1 MKDFLTDGL
10 KVMVKITTE
19 GEMSIHTVPFEWT
32 EEMMDSMADELLDT
46 EGAEKHDLGLDESGV
61 MRTVLYCYSQS
72 YGHLLDLN
80 EHLKDGMLEALN
92 MLTMIYGDAVIA
104 LSPSFLEVR

>member
-1 MKDFLTDGL
+1 MKDLVDATK
-10 KVMVKITTE
+10 KVMVKIATD
-19 GEMSIHTVPFEWT
+19 GEIEIHHMPWDWT
-32 EEMMDSMADELLDT
+32 EEMMDAMADDLLDT